1 MDLSFETT
9 STMISSDESH
19 LSWSSAELDFSFK
32 VWKVRQCCCIWC
44 GGEKGHVMR
53 WVLTRSGGSGLFVL
67 GKNRKHAPDKTR
79 LSSQNKVSGSFERS
93 HGDFIASPNIPSDWQ
108 AGLRDRKG
116 DGGQINNLNT
126 HMSAGRS
133 PNSRA
138 PKCMHTLRLEGG
150 NLKSP
155 SFLFEVFNWR
165 GTVQS
170 SAATL
175 VIISGHSSARAR
187 ARPGAIPL
195 NTFGSTSSEGSHARC
210 CCSSS
215 DSSRI
220 SHCFLPVEVFALRW
234 KQTDGGS
241 MCVGAG
247 RC

>member
-1 MDLSFETT
+1 
-9 STMISSDESH
+9 
-19 LSWSSAELDFSFK
+19 
-32 VWKVRQCCCIWC
+32 
-44 GGEKGHVMR
+44 MR

-67 GKNRKHAPDKTR
+67 GKNRKYVPDKTR
-79 LSSQNKVSGSFERS
+79 LSSQNKVSGSYGHS
-93 HGDFIASPNIPSDWQ
+93 HGDFIASPNTPSKTGRQDCER
-108 AGLRDRKG
+108 GKVM
-116 DGGQINNLNT
+116 GQINNLNT

-133 PNSRA
+133 PNSRG
-138 PKCMHTLRLEGG
+138 PKCMHTLRLEGS

-170 SAATL
+170 SGATL
-175 VIISGHSSARAR
+175 VIISGRSPANTW

-195 NTFGSTSSEGSHARC
+195 NTFGRASSEGSHAPC
-210 CCSSS
+210 CSS